1 MTQSQ
6 GVAIVTG
13 ANRGLGREI
22 AAQLAKRAMHV
33 VMTGRDAAALDRV
46 ERELRAEGADVSAF
60 VTDVREADAGD
71 RLATHVHAR
80 FDRVDVLVNNAG
92 VSLDRGVSAL
102 RVSLDVVRETMDVN
116 TYGALRMCQ
125 ALIPLM
131 RERGYGRVVN
141 LSSELGSLARMNEGE
156 RLAYRMSKVALN
168 AMTRVLAAELAGTGV
183 LVNAMCPGWVHTD
196 MGGAR
201 APRTVDE
208 GADTAVWLAT
218 LPDDGPSGGFF
229 QDRHPHPW

>member
-6 GVAIVTG
+6 RVAIVTG

-22 AAQLAKRAMHV
+22 ASQLAERAMHV
-33 VMTGRDAAALDRV
+33 VMTGRDAVALDRV
-46 ERELRAEGADVSAF
+46 VRDLQGEGADVSPF
-60 VTDVREADAGD
+60 VMDVREADAGD
-71 RLATHVHAR
+71 RLATYIQER
-80 FDRVDVLVNNAG
+80 FQRVDVLVNNAG
-92 VSLDRGVSAL
+92 VSLDRDVSAL
-102 RVSLDVVRETMDVN
+102 DVNLDVVRETMDVN
-116 TYGALRMCQ
+116 AFGALRMCQ

-141 LSSELGSLARMNEGE
+141 LSSELGSLTRMNEGE

-196 MGGAR
+196 MGGAH
-201 APRTVDE
+201 APRTVEE

-229 QDRHPHPW
+229 QNRLPHAW